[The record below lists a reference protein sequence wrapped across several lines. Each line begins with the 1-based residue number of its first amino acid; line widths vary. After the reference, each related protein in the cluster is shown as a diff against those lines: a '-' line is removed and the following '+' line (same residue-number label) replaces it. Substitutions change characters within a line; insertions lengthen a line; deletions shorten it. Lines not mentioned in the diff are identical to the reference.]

1 MQTIGL
7 RVFPALFLFNFMQS
21 ERRRERKMAY
31 IRDKKEEL
39 TGYQAGDPYRESV
52 DLQCDFV
59 MVYGIDPTM
68 PERIRQYREK
78 GYVVHLM
85 TGIAWGEYQE
95 YLDGKWDGRKHWDE
109 GQVDRYGNDVIHNPT
124 VPYMVPTVSFAEYLT
139 ERMKA
144 AVDAGVEAIHVEEPE
159 FWDRSGYSEAFKRE
173 YEIFYKEPWQPQH
186 ESLDAQYK
194 CARLKAYLYKRTIDR
209 VSAALKEYAKVTY
222 GKDLRFYVPTHS
234 LLNYT
239 QWKIMSPEAEL
250 IGIPTVDGYIAQI
263 WTGTSR
269 EANVYEGVYR
279 ERTFETAYLE
289 YGVMQE
295 LVKGTGRRMWFLND
309 PIEDLPSYTWEN
321 YEYNYRRTA
330 VASLLHPHIWHYEI
344 CPWPHR
350 VFDGRYP
357 RFQPRIEE
365 KIETS
370 FETDQSRPIP
380 QSYSTLLSGL
390 FQLFGD
396 MEQKE
401 FYFEGKADGVGV
413 FMSDSGLFQ
422 RTFPDGIVNGE
433 KLGDRFRAAMH
444 KNSGN
449 PVDEKAAEELMK
461 EIGEKDS
468 LMLDFIQ
475 SAAFPNFFGMA
486 MPLVKYG
493 LPVHPVQLDNVRR
506 FAGYLEDY
514 KCLILSYEYIKPE
527 APDVNAAVV
536 SWIQE
541 GNTLIYVGDGSD
553 PFHQIDSWW
562 RKSGYSDPAQ
572 HLFELA
578 GIGRNPEEGE
588 HRVGEGSIVIW
599 KKAPARIC
607 LTKELADEYREAVKT
622 ALADRKI
629 EWEYRNDLTLHR
641 GPYVISSV
649 MAESVSDSPK
659 VFEGVYADLL
669 TNEYQIVHEKRV
681 KPDEVALLFDLKK
694 IDGEAF
700 RIVGTSARVLE
711 EACAED
717 GLTMRVKTADKIRA
731 FIRVRLPEAVKNV
744 RAAEETGEAVDLESA
759 WDEETRT
766 LLVSYDSKAKEVII
780 TGEWG

>member
-1 MQTIGL
+1 
-7 RVFPALFLFNFMQS
+7 
-21 ERRRERKMAY
+21 MAY

-59 MVYGIDPTM
+59 MVYGIDPSM

-124 VPYMVPTVSFAEYLT
+124 VPYMVPTVSFSNYLT

-173 YEIFYKEPWQPQH
+173 YEIFYREPWKPQH

-222 GKDLRFYVPTHS
+222 NKDLRFYVPTHS

-269 EANVYEGVYR
+269 EANVYEGVYK

-321 YEYNYRRTA
+321 YEYNYKRTA

-357 RFQPRIEE
+357 RFQPRIAE

-370 FETDQSRPIP
+370 FETDQSKPIP
-380 QSYSTLLSGL
+380 QSYSTFLSSM

-401 FYFEGKADGVGV
+401 NSFEGKADGVGV

-433 KLGDRFRAAMH
+433 KLGDRFKAAMH

-449 PVDEKAAEELMK
+449 PVDEEAAAVLMEKIGK
-461 EIGEKDS
+461 EDS

-493 LPVHPVQLDNVRR
+493 LPIHPVQLDNVRR

-514 KCLILSYEYIKPE
+514 QCLILSYEYMKPE
-527 APDVNAAVV
+527 APDINAAVV
-536 SWIQE
+536 SWIRE
-541 GNTLIYVGDGSD
+541 GGTLIYVGDGSD
-553 PFHQIDSWW
+553 PFHAIDSWW
-562 RKSGYSDPAQ
+562 RKSGFDTPAQ

-578 GIGRNPEEGE
+578 GLGKDPAQGSYP
-588 HRVGEGSIVIW
+588 VGEGTVVIW
-599 KKAPARIC
+599 KTAPARIC
-607 LTKELADEYREAVKT
+607 LTKELADEYRELVQK
-622 ALADRKI
+622 ALADQKI
-629 EWEYRNDLTLHR
+629 KWQYRNDLTLHR
-641 GPYVISSV
+641 GPYIISAV
-649 MAESVSDSPK
+649 MTESISDEPK
-659 VFEGVYADLL
+659 VFEGLYADLM
-669 TNEYQIVHEKRV
+669 TNDYQIIRKKEAA
-681 KPDEVALLFDLKK
+681 PDDVVLLFDFEK
-694 IDGEAF
+694 IRDESF
-700 RIVGTSARVLE
+700 CIIGTSARVLE
-711 EACAED
+711 VTEAEE
-717 GLTMRVKTADKIRA
+717 GLTLRLKTADRIRA
-731 FIRVRLPEAVKNV
+731 YTRVRLPRPVQKVSAADEAG
-744 RAAEETGEAVDLESA
+744 AEIAVESI
-759 WDEETRT
+759 WDEETNT
-766 LLVSYDSKAKEVII
+766 LLVSYDSTANEV
-780 TGEWG
+780 TVRAEWR

>member
-1 MQTIGL
+1 
-7 RVFPALFLFNFMQS
+7 
-21 ERRRERKMAY
+21 MAY

-59 MVYGIDPTM
+59 MVYGIDPSM

-124 VPYMVPTVSFAEYLT
+124 VPYMVPTVSFSNYLT
-139 ERMKA
+139 ERMKV

-173 YEIFYKEPWQPQH
+173 YEIFYREPWKPQH

-222 GKDLRFYVPTHS
+222 NKDLRFYVPTHS

-269 EANVYEGVYR
+269 EANVYEGVYK

-321 YEYNYRRTA
+321 YEYNYKRTA

-357 RFQPRIEE
+357 RFQPRIAE

-370 FETDQSRPIP
+370 FETDQSKPIP
-380 QSYSTLLSGL
+380 QSYSTFLSSM

-401 FYFEGKADGVGV
+401 NSFEGKADGVGV

-433 KLGDRFRAAMH
+433 KLGDRFKAAMH

-449 PVDEKAAEELMK
+449 PVDEEAAAVLMEKIGK
-461 EIGEKDS
+461 EDS

-493 LPVHPVQLDNVRR
+493 LPIHPVQLDNVRR

-514 KCLILSYEYIKPE
+514 QCLILSYEYMKPE
-527 APDVNAAVV
+527 APDINAAVV
-536 SWIQE
+536 SWIRE
-541 GNTLIYVGDGSD
+541 GGTLIYVGDGSD
-553 PFHQIDSWW
+553 PFHAIDSWW
-562 RKSGYSDPAQ
+562 RKSGYDTPAQ

-578 GIGRNPEEGE
+578 GLGKDPAQGSYP
-588 HRVGEGSIVIW
+588 VGEGTIVIW
-599 KKAPARIC
+599 KTVPARIC
-607 LTKELADEYREAVKT
+607 LTKELADEYRELVQK
-622 ALADRKI
+622 ALADQKI
-629 EWEYRNDLTLHR
+629 KWQYRNDLTLHR
-641 GPYVISSV
+641 GPYIISAV
-649 MAESVSDSPK
+649 MTESISDEPK
-659 VFEGVYADLL
+659 VFEGLYADLM
-669 TNEYQIVHEKRV
+669 TNDYQIIRKKEAA
-681 KPDEVALLFDLKK
+681 PDDVVLLFDFEK
-694 IDGEAF
+694 IRDESF
-700 RIVGTSARVLE
+700 RIIGTSARVLE
-711 EACAED
+711 VTEAEE
-717 GLTMRVKTADKIRA
+717 GLTLRLKTADRIRA
-731 FIRVRLPEAVKNV
+731 YTRVRLPRPVQKVSAADEAG
-744 RAAEETGEAVDLESA
+744 AEIAVESI
-759 WDEETRT
+759 WDEETNT
-766 LLVSYDSKAKEVII
+766 LLVSYDSTANEV
-780 TGEWG
+780 TVRAEWR

>member
-1 MQTIGL
+1 MFL
-7 RVFPALFLFNFMQS
+7 ALVLSVFS
-21 ERRRERKMAY
+21 DERGEKMAY

-39 TGYQAGDPYRESV
+39 TGYQAGDRYRDSV

-68 PERIRQYREK
+68 PDRIREYREK

-124 VPYMVPTVSFAEYLT
+124 VPYMVPTISFADYLT
-139 ERMKA
+139 ERMKI

-159 FWDRSGYSEAFKRE
+159 FWDRSGYSEAFQRE
-173 YEIFYKEPWQPQH
+173 YEIFYREPWKPQH

-222 GKDLRFYVPTHS
+222 QKDLRFYVPTHS

-269 EANVYEGVYR
+269 EANVYQGVYK

-295 LVKGTGRRMWFLND
+295 LVKETGRRMWFLND

-357 RFQPRIEE
+357 RFQPRIAE

-370 FETDQSRPIP
+370 FETDESKPIP
-380 QSYSTLLSGL
+380 QSYSTFLSSM
-390 FQLFGD
+390 FQMFGD
-396 MEQKE
+396 MEQADN
-401 FYFEGKADGVGV
+401 YFEGEVDGVGI

-422 RTFPDGIVNGE
+422 RTFPDGVVAGE
-433 KLGDRFRAAMH
+433 TLGERFKAAMH

-449 PVDEKAAEELMK
+449 PVDEGAAAELME
-461 EIGEKDS
+461 EIGKDDS
-468 LMLDFIQ
+468 LMFDFIQ

-493 LPVHPVQLDNVRR
+493 LPIHPVQLDNVRR
-506 FAGYLEDY
+506 FAGYLDDH

-527 APDVNAAVV
+527 APDVNAALV
-536 SWIQE
+536 SWIRE
-541 GNTLIYVGDGSD
+541 GKTLIYIGDGSD
-553 PFHQIDSWW
+553 PFHGIDSWW
-562 RKSGYSDPAQ
+562 KKSGYENPAQ

-578 GIGRNPEEGE
+578 GIGRNPEEGTYQTG
-588 HRVGEGSIVIW
+588 RGRIVVW
-599 KKAPARIC
+599 KTAPARIC
-607 LTKELADEYREAVKT
+607 LTKELADEYRKLVKET
-622 ALADRKI
+622 LAGQEI

-649 MAESVSDSPK
+649 MAESVSEEPK
-659 VFEGVYADLL
+659 EFHGLYADMME
-669 TNEYQIVHEKRV
+669 NDYRIVHEKTV
-681 KPDEVALLFDLKK
+681 KPDDVALLFDFDK
-694 IDGEAF
+694 IGEESF
-700 RIVGTSARVLE
+700 RVVGTSARVLE
-711 EACAED
+711 AELAEE
-717 GLTMRVKTADKIRA
+717 GLTVGLKTADKIKA
-731 FIRVRLPEAVKNV
+731 FTRIRLPRPVKNV
-744 RAAEETGEAVDLESA
+744 RAKDEDGTAVRVESD

-766 LLVSYDSKAKEVII
+766 LLLSYDSVAKAVTVRADWE
-780 TGEWG
+780 

>member
-1 MQTIGL
+1 
-7 RVFPALFLFNFMQS
+7 
-21 ERRRERKMAY
+21 MAY
-31 IRDKKEEL
+31 IRSKKEEL
-39 TGYQAGDPYRESV
+39 TGYQASGEIRPSV
-52 DLQCDFV
+52 DLGCDFI

-78 GYVVHLM
+78 GYVIHLM

-109 GQVDRYGNDVIHNPT
+109 GQVDRNGKDVIHNPT
-124 VPYMVPTVSFAEYLT
+124 VPYMVPTVSFSEYLT
-139 ERMKA
+139 DRLKV

-159 FWDRSGYSEAFKRE
+159 FWDKSGYSEAFKRE
-173 YEIFYKEPWQPQH
+173 YEIYYKEPWKPQH

-222 GKDLRFYVPTHS
+222 QKDLRFYVPTHS

-250 IGIPTVDGYIAQI
+250 ISIPTVDGYIAQI

-269 EANVYEGVYR
+269 EANVYEGVYK

-357 RFQPRIEE
+357 RFQPRIAE

-370 FETDQSRPIP
+370 FETDQSKPIP
-380 QSYSTLLSGL
+380 QSYSTLLSGM

-396 MEQKE
+396 MEQRDIL
-401 FYFEGKADGVGV
+401 FEGGTDGVGV

-422 RTFPDGIVNGE
+422 RTFPDGIVDGE
-433 KLGDRFRAAMH
+433 ELGDRFRAAMH

-449 PVDEKAAEELMK
+449 PVDEEAAARLMK

-468 LMLDFIQ
+468 LMYDFIQ
-475 SAAFPNFFGMA
+475 SAAFPNFFGVA

-493 LPVHPVQLDNVRR
+493 LPIHPVQLDNVRR

-514 KCLILSYEYIKPE
+514 KCLVLSYEYMKPD

-536 SWIQE
+536 SWIRE
-541 GNTLIYVGDGSD
+541 GGTLIYVGDGSD
-553 PFHQIDSWW
+553 PFHKIDAWW
-562 RKSGYSDPAQ
+562 GQRGYANPAE

-578 GIGRNPEEGE
+578 GLGRDPKEGVHE
-588 HRVGEGSIVIW
+588 VGAGKIVVW
-599 KKAPARIC
+599 KELPARIC
-607 LTKELADEYREAVKT
+607 LSKELADQYRSLVQKT
-622 ALADRKI
+622 LADTGI
-629 EWEYRNDLTLHR
+629 TWTYRNDLTLHR

-649 MAESVSDSPK
+649 MAESVSDEKK
-659 VFEGVYADLL
+659 VFTGVYADLM
-669 TNEYQIVHEKRV
+669 TNDYAIIHEKDV
-681 KPDEVALLFDLKK
+681 APDDVTLLFDFSK
-694 IDGEAF
+694 IEGEDF
-700 RIVGTSARVLE
+700 RIVGTSARVE
-711 EACAED
+711 EGETTEN
-717 GLTMRVKTADKIRA
+717 GVMLRLKTADKIKA
-731 FIRVRLPEAVKNV
+731 FTRVRLPKQPTDIKAIDEN
-744 RAAEETGEAVDLESA
+744 GEAVAVESS
-759 WDEETRT
+759 WDEETNT
-766 LLVSYDSKAKEVII
+766 LLVSYQSVSKEVCV
-780 TGEWG
+780 TGKWA